1 MWCLY
6 SVNLCNGELKIPYE
20 TEMQEEKNKTK
31 HKKKNRRNKTKKEK
45 RNVKVKLSLF
55 ALLSLAV
62 FKLETDNPSS
72 KSVKTD
78 GKTDGESQ
86 TDYSSKI

>member
-1 MWCLY
+1 M
-6 SVNLCNGELKIPYE
+6 VNSKSIRDGDAKRKK
-20 TEMQEEKNKTK
+20 QNKTY
-31 HKKKNRRNKTKKEK
+31 TQKKETL
-45 RNVKVKLSLF
+45 KVKLSFF